1 MGIYGYTRVSTD
13 KQTNDNQK
21 LLILD
26 YAQKHFDEKLKEVFE
41 VVISSSKDKKLRL
54 IDDVIEKLQVGDVL
68 LVYSLDRLGRSTID
82 TLQILESI
90 KDKGIKLIII
100 KDNLIIDK
108 ANTNSMNEMLLTM
121 LSAFAQLERS
131 YISERTKLGLDR
143 ARASGKVLG
152 RKKGQQVK
160 SIYDEHRDKIVEL
173 LKLGLSIRKIQTYL
187 NIGTAQSLTKYV
199 NSRKLKD

>member
-1 MGIYGYTRVSTD
+1 MGLYGYTRVSTD

-26 YAQKHFDEKLKEVFE
+26 YAQKHFDEKLKEIFE

-54 IDDVIEKLQVGDVL
+54 IDDVIEKLVEGDVL
-68 LVYSLDRLGRSTID
+68 LVYALDRLGRSTID

-108 ANTNSMNEMLLTM
+108 ANTNSINEMMLTM

-143 ARASGKVLG
+143 ARASGKTLG

-160 SIYDEHRDKIVEL
+160 SIYDEHREKIVEL